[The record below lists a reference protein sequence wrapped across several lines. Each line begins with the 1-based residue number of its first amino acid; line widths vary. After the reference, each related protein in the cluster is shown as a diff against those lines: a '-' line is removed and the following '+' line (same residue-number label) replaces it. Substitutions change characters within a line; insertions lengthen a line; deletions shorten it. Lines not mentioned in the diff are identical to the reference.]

1 MEYLHVLT
9 SVNMENYPA
18 DMSPNFYKALNYDV
32 TSVIMS
38 IKWYRQKDKDCY
50 QKRNRKKRGQKY
62 FNETKLQREEYFAKL
77 FQKFNVRLAIFTFE
91 YSTNAAVAVK

>member
-50 QKRNRKKRGQKY
+50 QKRNRKKEVKNTSTRRNCRGKNILLSC
-62 FNETKLQREEYFAKL
+62 FKNLMFGLQYLPLNILPTQLLR
-77 FQKFNVRLAIFTFE
+77 
-91 YSTNAAVAVK
+91 